1 MKKYFIF
8 FAVLPVIA
16 AACSQKDVLP
26 VEEPQEQIIQEEEQ
40 QPAATVVYIEA
51 KGDDTK
57 AAISGTDGSFSWS
70 AGDQIA
76 VYAGGYKLSDGLATG
91 GAASATFA
99 FSGDNVLNE
108 ADRADFAVFPASL
121 VFDGTS
127 VRSGSAS
134 NHSASALTVTL
145 PASYNLA
152 DVQGDNFPVPMIA
165 ANAPNGG
172 LAFKNICALLRV
184 TVNNVPK
191 DTRRIEFDFGGK
203 KVQGEFTLTG
213 VTAGTTAAVTSST
226 AGSDDIITVLTPGFD
241 TFGNLTVSLP
251 VPTGVASS
259 QEYTDVVITSYD
271 AATGG
276 HKINAITTP
285 VKASGAWVPGRTSAR
300 RLTANLPVFSISAEK
315 KVVFA
320 PGNLQAVLGDAMIGT
335 VNSNGHYFWGAKSWQ
350 FAPNQYTV
358 IGNTAENRLE
368 NPAENQVI
376 DLFSWIGKSKG
387 YTDDRRFGIYV
398 FASGSGTTGG
408 TGNTME
414 EEKLADWGENEIG
427 AYQANTW
434 RTLAGADWDY
444 VLASAD
450 RSKTRFTKIVLTLT
464 SEPLTTVN
472 GLIIFPDQYTHPL
485 SDEFANINR
494 TGVTFAAGGSISLA
508 DWALLEAA
516 GCVFLP
522 SAGMRT
528 YSNGR
533 VISDNEKAVYWTTT
547 ASSSS
552 ASQAMALYGTD
563 NGLQTSGYS
572 RARYYG
578 AAVRLVRDVN

>member
-26 VEEPQEQIIQEEEQ
+26 AEEPQEQIIQEEEQ

-213 VTAGTTAAVTSST
+213 VTAGETAAVTSST
-226 AGSDDIITVLTPGFD
+226 AGADDIITVLTPGFD

-300 RLTANLPVFSISAEK
+300 RLTANLPVFSVAADK

-320 PGNLQAVLGDAMIGT
+320 PGNLQATLSEAVYTVTKSGSSDLGT
-335 VNSNGHYFWGAKSWQ
+335 QFWGASAWA
-350 FAPNQYTV
+350 FAANQYTA
-358 IGNTAENRLE
+358 IGNTAANTLA
-368 NPAENQVI
+368 NPATGDIV
-376 DLFSWIGKSKG
+376 DLYSWVGESITQKTWWQDGCK
-387 YTDDRRFGIYV
+387 YGILKV
-398 FASGSGTTGG
+398 VRTGG
-408 TGNTME
+408 TSTFCGSTYGE
-414 EEKLADWGENEIG
+414 ALVYDWGQIMDSVPAE
-427 AYQANTW
+427 AYHLLSNAEWGYLLST
-434 RTLAGADWDY
+434 RTVSDNY
-444 VLASAD
+444 V
-450 RSKTRFTKIVLTLT
+450 KVVLDN
-464 SEPLTTVN
+464 SIN

-485 SDEFANINR
+485 GTSFSNENTADASFSTNA
-494 TGVTFAAGGSISLA
+494 ISLE
-508 DWALLEAA
+508 DWVKLENA

-522 SAGMRT
+522 ATGTRDYSSGNVILNEDDLFYWSSTSRPSKSAQIYALQVT
-528 YSNGR
+528 DSALN
-533 VISDNEKAVYWTTT
+533 
-547 ASSSS
+547 AS
-552 ASQAMALYGTD
+552 AL
-563 NGLQTSGYS
+563 L
-572 RARYYG
+572 ARYTG
-578 AAVRLVRDVN
+578 CAVRLVRDVN